1 MELPCQSSQLHS
13 ALSEIVSL
21 VLYVVEIQLS
31 NECIFRRGSQGIMP
45 TLVISFYMT
54 NIPVF
59 LPFLSNNE
67 KREELEHDLQAEIT
81 KLEEWKSHIIRFIHQ
96 DAAKTAAVDALSK
109 TEALL
114 IMDWAMKFLP
124 TSYRETQRDW
134 FGKKGKPWHITVA
147 ITKADNE
154 EIEVR
159 LMLKSCLS
167 HFLPSFK
174 RYKTQY

>member
-1 MELPCQSSQLHS
+1 MAYLHS
-13 ALSEIVSL
+13 RHK
-21 VLYVVEIQLS
+21 VLQ
-31 NECIFRRGSQGIMP
+31 
-45 TLVISFYMT
+45 T
-54 NIPVF
+54 NVPVF
-59 LPFLSNNE
+59 LLFLSNNE
-67 KREELEHDLQAEIT
+67 KREELEHDLQAEIPN
-81 KLEEWKSHIIRFIHQ
+81 LEEWKSHIIRSVLQ
-96 DAAKTAAVDALSK
+96 DASKTAVVDAISE

-159 LMLKSCLS
+159 LILKSCLS
-167 HFLPSFK
+167 YSLSSFK
-174 RYKTQY
+174 RYKTRCNFFCNFL

>member
-1 MELPCQSSQLHS
+1 MYFFFMQQKDS
-13 ALSEIVSL
+13 AQTSIPFS
-21 VLYVVEIQLS
+21 
-31 NECIFRRGSQGIMP
+31 RGSQWVIP
-45 TLVISFYMT
+45 TLDINFYVT

-67 KREELEHDLQAEIT
+67 KREELEHDLQAEIP
-81 KLEEWKSHIIRFIHQ
+81 KLEEWKSHIIRSVHQ
-96 DAAKTAAVDALSK
+96 DAAKTAAVDALSE

-124 TSYRETQRDW
+124 TSYRETQHDW

-159 LMLKSCLS
+159 LMLQSCLS
-167 HFLPSFK
+167 YSLPSFK
-174 RYKTQY
+174 RYKTRC